1 MNVHFGEWQLDS
13 SRRELLKDGAPARLT
28 AKAFHLLELL
38 LESRPRVVS
47 KAQIYERLWPSTFV
61 AEVNLSRL
69 VFEVRAALGDDARQP
84 RWVRTARGLGYAFCG
99 TATEPAG
106 LVLPA
111 VRAGGCWLI
120 LPDREV
126 ALCEGENILGRSRSA
141 SVYVESTSVS
151 RRHARVTVRGTGASL
166 EDLGSKNGT
175 RCREQP
181 VTTPT
186 ALEDGDLIRIGSVTL
201 IFRLVLPDV
210 STSTS
215 G

>member
-1 MNVHFGEWQLDS
+1 L
-13 SRRELLKDGAPARLT
+13 
-28 AKAFHLLELL
+28 
-38 LESRPRVVS
+38 
-47 KAQIYERLWPSTFV
+47 
-61 AEVNLSRL
+61 
-69 VFEVRAALGDDARQP
+69 
-84 RWVRTARGLGYAFCG
+84 
-99 TATEPAG
+99 
-106 LVLPA
+106 
-111 VRAGGCWLI
+111 
-120 LPDREV
+120 
-126 ALCEGENILGRSRSA
+126 
-141 SVYVESTSVS
+141 YVESTSVS
-151 RRHARVTVRGTGASL
+151 RRHARVTVRGTRASL